1 MPIELS
7 ALFDLPPADAVAAFE
22 AKGYAISWNW
32 HETWKEAHAK
42 AFTVAKLARM
52 DVLQDIREG
61 VEQALKRGET
71 QRWFD
76 RDMTALLQRKGWWG
90 RKIVVGSDGQA
101 EVVQEGSPR
110 RLQTIFRTNVQTAYA
125 AGRWKRFSDNAD
137 ARPYLQYVAV
147 MDGRTRPAH
156 GRLNGKVFPIDSPI
170 WKVIGPPNGF
180 NCRCAVRALSAAD
193 LERRGLRV
201 EPDARVVE
209 RAVPV
214 GGLVDQ
220 RSGEINPE
228 KLIQRGVSVPDPAY
242 PGKRMTLWS
251 DVGWDYNPGAAG
263 AAQIGGLVETKLTKL
278 PQKLAAAVR
287 KEPIK
292 AAPAVAEA
300 GPRYWDSTTDAGRWH
315 EASFANAPTWLKQK
329 IAAIGDP
336 KAVLQTPGK
345 GAKCAYQQYIEMG
358 SRSRNTQRSQ
368 ATWRHEY
375 GHHLDGNIDG
385 QRMYASANDRFSAAL
400 AADSANLVRNS
411 GQGREGLATGIR
423 RAMMEQAYRE
433 AAGAVANR
441 EDWHAWLA
449 ERFQKQGVDY
459 ASAVQALRKHTVFAN
474 ALEGDALAQRMAR
487 ISTAF
492 DIGDAQGLMDAL
504 LGKGDFREVSACG
517 AMGVCSS
524 LSDLIG
530 SVTRNQVAGRQ
541 LSSWGHSS
549 AYYAKHPSLPGV
561 EAWAN
566 LTCLHGEGGLFWQQ
580 VVEHFLPETNRAF
593 LGAMGYE

>member
-7 ALFDLPPADAVAAFE
+7 ALFDLPPADAVEAFE

-76 RDMTALLQRKGWWG
+76 RDLTGLLQRKGWWG
-90 RKIVVGSDGQA
+90 RKIIVGSDGQA

-110 RLQTIFRTNVQTAYA
+110 RLQTIFRTNTQTAYA
-125 AGRWKRFSDNAD
+125 AGRWKRFADNAA

-228 KLIQRGVSVPDPAY
+228 KLIQRGVSVADPAY
-242 PGKRMTLWS
+242 PGRRMTLWA
-251 DVGWDYNPGAAG
+251 DVGWDYNPGASG
-263 AAQIGGLVETKLTKL
+263 ASQIGGLVEKKLAKL
-278 PQKLAAAVR
+278 PQELAAVVR
-287 KEPIK
+287 QEPIK
-292 AAPAVAEA
+292 VAPAVA
-300 GPRYWDSTTDAGRWH
+300 
-315 EASFANAPTWLKQK
+315 
-329 IAAIGDP
+329 
-336 KAVLQTPGK
+336 
-345 GAKCAYQQYIEMG
+345 
-358 SRSRNTQRSQ
+358 
-368 ATWRHEY
+368 
-375 GHHLDGNIDG
+375 
-385 QRMYASANDRFSAAL
+385 
-400 AADSANLVRNS
+400 
-411 GQGREGLATGIR
+411 
-423 RAMMEQAYRE
+423 
-433 AAGAVANR
+433 
-441 EDWHAWLA
+441 
-449 ERFQKQGVDY
+449 
-459 ASAVQALRKHTVFAN
+459 
-474 ALEGDALAQRMAR
+474 
-487 ISTAF
+487 
-492 DIGDAQGLMDAL
+492 
-504 LGKGDFREVSACG
+504 
-517 AMGVCSS
+517 
-524 LSDLIG
+524 
-530 SVTRNQVAGRQ
+530 
-541 LSSWGHSS
+541 
-549 AYYAKHPSLPGV
+549 
-561 EAWAN
+561 
-566 LTCLHGEGGLFWQQ
+566 
-580 VVEHFLPETNRAF
+580 
-593 LGAMGYE
+593 